1 MWFDLL
7 TLIFFF
13 SEPPPAIQNFEL
25 KECDNATNNV
35 ILQWISP
42 DVSSN
47 DVPIISYNIMITP
60 TPSVSGICSKGG
72 CTVNAT
78 DTSVSISGL
87 QYGVNHTIEIVPVNY
102 CNQTGSLKVV
112 YCKPTQGEQLY
123 ICNPS
128 LSGEIITK
136 HIHM

>member
-7 TLIFFF
+7 TLIFF
-13 SEPPPAIQNFEL
+13 SEPPPAIQNL
-25 KECDNATNNV
+25 ACDNATSNV

-47 DVPIISYNIMITP
+47 DVPIVSYNIMITP
-60 TPSVSGICSKGG
+60 TPSVSGICSDGG

-78 DTSVSISGL
+78 DTSVCISGL

-102 CNQTGSLKVV
+102 CNQMGSPKVV
-112 YCKPTQGEQLY
+112 HCKPTQG
-123 ICNPS
+123 
-128 LSGEIITK
+128 G
-136 HIHM
+136 